1 MVVTMAVFL
10 ATLAVSFWCWGPH
23 RLLLGLLLL
32 LGVAR
37 VVMVMAMERV
47 AEGVA

>member
-1 MVVTMAVFL
+1 MVVFL
-10 ATLAVSFWCWGPH
+10 ATPAVSFWCWGHH
-23 RLLLGLLLL
+23 RLLLLGLL

-37 VVMVMAMERV
+37 VVMAMERV